1 MNDADKLIK
10 KDRMRYT
17 RNKLSSSLVIVAI
30 LFDVF
35 FFVSIYKSDVGTFYY
50 NIIIGASIIYNLV
63 FMLLAFLSSEGVKEY
78 NEKYSYLLIVLGI
91 IQFVRIFI
99 IPFKAHNTIVVV
111 SSVERRVMESG
122 QFVRCIVY
130 LVLSALC
137 LLSAAIIGI
146 IRSRELKEYL
156 KTLKEEV
163 RRD

>member
-91 IQFVRIFI
+91 IQFVKIFI

>member
-10 KDRMRYT
+10 RDRMRYT

-50 NIIIGASIIYNLV
+50 NILVGASIIYNLV
-63 FMLLAFLSSEGVKEY
+63 FMLAAFLSSEGVKEY

-111 SSVERRVMESG
+111 SSVERRVMENG
-122 QFVRCIVY
+122 QFVRCIIY

>member
-1 MNDADKLIK
+1 M
-10 KDRMRYT
+10 
-17 RNKLSSSLVIVAI
+17 
-30 LFDVF
+30 
-35 FFVSIYKSDVGTFYY
+35 
-50 NIIIGASIIYNLV
+50 
-63 FMLLAFLSSEGVKEY
+63 
-78 NEKYSYLLIVLGI
+78 IVLGI

-111 SSVERRVMESG
+111 SSVERRVMENG
-122 QFVRCIVY
+122 QFVRCIIY

>member
-137 LLSAAIIGI
+137 LLSSAIIGI